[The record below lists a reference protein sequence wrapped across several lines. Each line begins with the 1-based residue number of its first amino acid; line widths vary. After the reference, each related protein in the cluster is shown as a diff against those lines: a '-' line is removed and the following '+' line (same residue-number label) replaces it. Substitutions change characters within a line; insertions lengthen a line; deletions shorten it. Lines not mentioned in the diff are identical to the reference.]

1 MKGCEGYMVV
11 KVDLEKAY
19 DRLEWSFI
27 HNVLQAFRFSH
38 NIIKLIMSCISTS
51 SLSMLVNGCTLEAF
65 NPSRGIRQEDHLS
78 PYLFIM
84 CMEHLGCL
92 IEEKC
97 SKALWCPLKASRGNI
112 KISHLLFAGMIS
124 SYLLRLLMRLV
135 KLYLRCC
142 GLFVWSLDRKSAVL
156 NLEYI
161 FPQMLELI

>member
-1 MKGCEGYMVV
+1 MMDRMKGCEGYMVV

-51 SLSMLVNGCTLEAF
+51 FLSMLVNGCTLEAF

-84 CMEHLGCL
+84 CMEYLGCL

-97 SKALWCPLKASRGNI
+97 SKDLWFPLKASRGNI
-112 KISHLLFAGMIS
+112 KISHLFFADDLILFAKVTNEIGEVIPE
-124 SYLLRLLMRLV
+124 
-135 KLYLRCC
+135 
-142 GLFVWSLDRKSAVL
+142 VL
-156 NLEYI
+156 HTFCME
-161 FPQMLELI
+161 FG

>member
-1 MKGCEGYMVV
+1 MVV

-78 PYLFIM
+78 LYLFIM
-84 CMEHLGCL
+84 CMEYLGCL

-97 SKALWCPLKASRGNI
+97 SKDLWFPLKASRGNI
-112 KISHLLFAGMIS
+112 KISHLFFADDLILFAKVTNEIGEVIPE
-124 SYLLRLLMRLV
+124 
-135 KLYLRCC
+135 
-142 GLFVWSLDRKSAVL
+142 VL
-156 NLEYI
+156 HTFCME
-161 FPQMLELI
+161 FG